1 MEHLPCVRTHF
12 LVRLFERRK
21 DCCDCGTRKNCFG
34 WAGPA
39 LILLPFLSTAACE
52 NSITPCRIFFRRL
65 LNSRVN
71 ENWPWEG
78 TEPRRRGNFD
88 LSPTALLCRRL
99 ASRTGL
105 AGTPNAQSSCLP
117 WPLAASEMRA
127 TGLATAG
134 GKFQKHSTLLGSG
147 LPVAA
152 VTGHLDTVLFG
163 SPAVSRSLSSHPH
176 HWFLGPTDIPIS

>member
-1 MEHLPCVRTHF
+1 M
-12 LVRLFERRK
+12 RLFERGK
-21 DCCDCGTRKNCFG
+21 DYCNCGTRKNCFG

-52 NSITPCRIFFRRL
+52 NSITSCHIFFRRL

-134 GKFQKHSTLLGSG
+134 GNSKNIQLCSALACRW
-147 LPVAA
+147 LPSRGILTRYCSV
-152 VTGHLDTVLFG
+152 VLPCHG
-163 SPAVSRSLSSHPH
+163 PWPRTRVLHR
-176 HWFLGPTDIPIS
+176 WFLGPTDIPIS